1 MQPVEPTTVK
11 AASLAAATAE
21 LQGDYEQAH
30 RNYVQVI
37 NGFTEY
43 YKNKSPVLL
52 QVVRQECLKAAAAE
66 KQGKTAQV
74 IVAYGAAAQRFT
86 EQYLNDNPEFL
97 NR

>member
-1 MQPVEPTTVK
+1 
-11 AASLAAATAE
+11 
-21 LQGDYEQAH
+21 
-30 RNYVQVI
+30 VQVI